1 MDIDR
6 AERGWTLGTQGKT
19 ISQCLSAAGQ
29 AHWQFARQA
38 GISVGSLDGVQVCP
52 VPSMAQGLVLLAL
65 PSWQEQGRVK
75 ELALPSS
82 QVWEAWL
89 VPSQLS
95 STAGVCMGV
104 CDTPDT
110 LSDHTCAGLVQSS
123 PLSLTEEGVTRGAP

>member
-1 MDIDR
+1 MRETDR

-29 AHWQFARQA
+29 AHWRFARQA
-38 GISVGSLDGVQVCP
+38 GISVGSLDRVQVCP

-82 QVWEAWL
+82 QAWL

-95 STAGVCMGV
+95 STARVCMGV

-110 LSDHTCAGLVQSS
+110 LSDHTYVLG
-123 PLSLTEEGVTRGAP
+123 